1 MSAENKN
8 HILVEENNIP
18 IASGNKGKKDKD
30 KDKKIPLIKQ
40 NGTDKNDIIIELSNH
55 KKEEEDEKSANSAEF
70 SGQNLKN
77 ENMIQN
83 ENIEKEKAKTAR
95 QIKPIILSQKAYDK
109 YTQRLKERTMRME
122 IEKMDKETE
131 RIKQKYE
138 EKNAFLHLFD
148 NNPLF
153 QKMLKYVEKQLIL
166 ICILGMTICIYSG
179 LLYFYISNSK
189 MGLALANFFLSI
201 SEISIF
207 FILIITLKSGL
218 LNDPNLSKAFRL
230 FVFAEFLTLVGSL
243 VINILIP
250 IYIKKYLKKVDKTSR
265 IIIYILFLLVILLF
279 IITLKYC
286 LTLFVESI
294 LILLNKKTEYSIL
307 MINEQ
312 NSKSE
317 LNIISNLQT
326 SHNMSTEGLINT
338 SNGIISNNEKNTQ
351 NNMVINK
358 EEEQYKKFNYFNKFH
373 YSVTSNR
380 NDENYFNK
388 K

>member
-1 MSAENKN
+1 MSAGNKN

-40 NGTDKNDIIIELSNH
+40 NGIDKNDIIIELSNH

-77 ENMIQN
+77 ENIQN

-351 NNMVINK
+351 NNTVINK

>member
-1 MSAENKN
+1 MSSENKDK
-8 HILVEENNIP
+8 IFVEENIT
-18 IASGNKGKKDKD
+18 ISSGNKAKKD

-40 NGTDKNDIIIELSNH
+40 SKDDKNDITIELSHH
-55 KKEEEDEKSANSAEF
+55 KKEEDENSNNSAEF
-70 SGQNLKN
+70 STNVLKN
-77 ENMIQN
+77 EK
-83 ENIEKEKAKTAR
+83 EKEKAKTTR
-95 QIKPIILSQKAYDK
+95 DVKPITLSQKAYDK
-109 YTQRLKERTMRME
+109 YTERLKEKTMKKE
-122 IEKMDKETE
+122 IEKINQETE
-131 RIKQKYE
+131 RIKQKFE
-138 EKNAFLHLFD
+138 EKNSYLHLFS
-148 NNPLF
+148 NNPQF
-153 QKMLKYVEKQLIL
+153 QKMVKFVEKQIFLLFIIALLIG
-166 ICILGMTICIYSG
+166 IFSG
-179 LLYFYISNSK
+179 LIYFNITRRK
-189 MGLALANFFLSI
+189 MGIALANFTLSI
-201 SEISIF
+201 LEISIF
-207 FILIITLKSGL
+207 FILIISLKLGL
-218 LNDPNLSKAFRL
+218 LKDPELSKAFRL
-230 FVFAEFLTLVGSL
+230 FVIIEFLVLIASFVM
-243 VINILIP
+243 NILIALL
-250 IYIKKYLKKVDKTSR
+250 IKNYLKKNDEKIK
-265 IIIYILFLLVILLF
+265 IIVYILFGVIILLF
-279 IITLKYC
+279 IISFKYC
-286 LTLFVESI
+286 FVLFFESL

>member
-18 IASGNKGKKDKD
+18 IASGNKRKKDKD
-30 KDKKIPLIKQ
+30 KDKKIPLIRQ

-77 ENMIQN
+77 ENIQN

-95 QIKPIILSQKAYDK
+95 QIRPIILSQKAYDK

-265 IIIYILFLLVILLF
+265 IIVYILFLLVILLF
-279 IITLKYC
+279 VITLKYC

-351 NNMVINK
+351 NNTVINK

-373 YSVTSNR
+373 YSITSNR

>member
-18 IASGNKGKKDKD
+18 IASGNKRKKDKD

-40 NGTDKNDIIIELSNH
+40 NGIDKNDIIIELSNH

-77 ENMIQN
+77 ENIQN

-351 NNMVINK
+351 NNTVINK